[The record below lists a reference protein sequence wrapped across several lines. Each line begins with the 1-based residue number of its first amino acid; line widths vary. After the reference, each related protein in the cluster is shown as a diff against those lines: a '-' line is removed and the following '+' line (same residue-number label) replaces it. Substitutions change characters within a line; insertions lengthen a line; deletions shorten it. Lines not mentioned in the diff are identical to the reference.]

1 MLIALVCGN
10 AQATHLPNGLL
21 TARGNCKKQALIMNA
36 FVFIIS
42 IVGMVLS
49 FVTFWILL
57 ARKDRHKI
65 SVQAGSQ
72 YNLDD
77 LSSMAQSLTERI
89 NILESILDAEV
100 PDWRANNEQS

>member
-1 MLIALVCGN
+1 
-10 AQATHLPNGLL
+10 
-21 TARGNCKKQALIMNA
+21 MNS

-57 ARKDRHKI
+57 ARNDRNKI

-72 YNLDD
+72 YD
-77 LSSMAQSLTERI
+77 LQELSTMAQSLTERI
-89 NILESILDAEV
+89 DILESILDAEV
-100 PDWRANNEQS
+100 PDWRANNAQH